1 MRSMFSLK
9 ILQKVDLVQSKI
21 TMPLIADAT
30 KVYFVLESRENSSQ
44 VVLVLEQ
51 ASFSAQMDRL
61 KEAKMWDAIE

>member
-1 MRSMFSLK
+1 MFSLK

>member
-1 MRSMFSLK
+1 MFSLK
-9 ILQKVDLVQSKI
+9 ILQKVYLVQSKI

-51 ASFSAQMDRL
+51 ASFTAQMDRL

>member
-1 MRSMFSLK
+1 
-9 ILQKVDLVQSKI
+9 
-21 TMPLIADAT
+21 MPLIADAT

-51 ASFSAQMDRL
+51 ASFTAQMDRL